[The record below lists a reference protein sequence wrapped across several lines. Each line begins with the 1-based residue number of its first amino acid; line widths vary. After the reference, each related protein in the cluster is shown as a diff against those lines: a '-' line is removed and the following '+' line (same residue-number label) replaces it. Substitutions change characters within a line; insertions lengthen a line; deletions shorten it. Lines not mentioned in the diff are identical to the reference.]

1 MNGSTPD
8 RGYEVLSLDDVG
20 SYRDWRHDGPVLI
33 PLRHRL
39 GLRAFGANCWTAEQ
53 GAQIVPRHEE
63 ASGNEELYVV
73 VRGRATFTVGSET
86 RDAPAGT
93 LVYVEGGTVREAV
106 AEEPDTIILAAG
118 ATRGET
124 FVARGWDE
132 VVVAFAMARAG
143 DVAGG
148 RELMQALVA
157 RQPDAWQGPYNAAC
171 FEALQGDHDR
181 AFEHLR
187 EAFRL
192 GSQEV
197 REFAPGDDDLA
208 GLHGDPRWA
217 ELVA

>member
-1 MNGSTPD
+1 MSGGTPD

-20 SYRDWRHDGPVLI
+20 RFRDWRNDGPVLI

-53 GAQIVPRHEE
+53 GDRIVPRHEE
-63 ASGNEELYVV
+63 DSGSEELYVV
-73 VRGRATFTVGSET
+73 VRGRATFTVGAET

-93 LVYVEGGTVREAV
+93 LVYVEGGTAREAV

-118 ATRGET
+118 ATQGAA

-143 DVAGG
+143 DVDGG
-148 RELMQALVA
+148 RELMRALVA

-181 AFEHLR
+181 AFEYLR
-187 EAFRL
+187 KALEL
-192 GSQEV
+192 GPQEV
-197 REFAPGDDDLA
+197 RDFAPGDDDLA
-208 GLHGDPRWA
+208 ALHDDPRWT